1 MTALASSVLI
11 LCVGLFVLVKY
22 LEHTA
27 VFFPGRSMDSTP
39 AQAGMPYE
47 DLYLTTSDGVKI
59 NAWLVKSSPLASTIL
74 FAHGNAGTMSD
85 RVMKIKFFHDFGL
98 NVLVFDYRG
107 YGKSQGYPTEKGIYL
122 DAQAAYDYLQSRPD
136 IDYQRIIGYGES
148 LGGVVAVDLA
158 ARRKLAALIIESS
171 ITSAQDMA
179 KRLYPFLPSF
189 LMSLKFDSMS
199 KIKNI
204 DIPKL
209 FLHSPEDQIVLLSMG
224 QKLYEAASGPK
235 SFLLTYGGHND
246 GVLINDHRVRDG
258 FKKFL
263 QTYSLL

>member
-1 MTALASSVLI
+1 MSTLAGIVFI
-11 LCVGLFVLVKY
+11 VFVGLFVLVKY

-27 VFFPGRSMDSTP
+27 VFFPSKSMDSTP

-59 NAWLVKSSPLASTIL
+59 NAWLIKSSPQAATIL

-85 RVMKIKFFHDFGL
+85 RVMKIKFFHDLGL

-107 YGKSQGYPTEKGIYL
+107 YGKSQGYPTEKGVYL
-122 DAQAAYDYLQSRPD
+122 DAVAVYDYLQSRPD
-136 IDYQRIIGYGES
+136 IDHQRIIGYGAS

-158 ARRKLAALIIESS
+158 TRRKLAALMIESS
-171 ITSAQDMA
+171 ITSAKDMSQ
-179 KRLYPFLPSF
+179 RLYPFLPSF
-189 LMSLKFDSMS
+189 LMSIKFDSMS

-204 DIPKL
+204 DVPKL
-209 FLHSPEDQIVLLSMG
+209 FLHSPEDQIVPLSMG
-224 QKLYEAASGPK
+224 QKLYEAARGPK
-235 SFLLTYGGHND
+235 SFLFTYGGHND
-246 GVLINDHRVRDG
+246 GFLINDRRVRNG